1 MYDYYN
7 DMQSCDSGNVKEI
20 GGLTEGEQML
30 DVIVMC
36 ILSGLIGCT
45 VGVLCKGPQPDPPD
59 IERAE
64 IADHFRMEA
73 ARLEISERDKAF
85 SVRDIIKALEGLTD
99 GR

>member
-1 MYDYYN
+1 
-7 DMQSCDSGNVKEI
+7 
-20 GGLTEGEQML
+20 ML

-45 VGVLCKGPQPDPPD
+45 VGVLCKGPPPDPPD

-73 ARLEISERDKAF
+73 ARLEISEREKAF